1 MCKAVNSV
9 KANEIIMKYR
19 VVLASGSPRRK
30 QIMEEAGFEFE
41 ICPATKDE
49 VTTKVTPDEI
59 CVELAVQK
67 AMEIATGIKAY
78 NDEHPEITVPQ
89 DILVIGADTIVA
101 VTDENGKNEIL
112 GKPKDEEDAKRMLI
126 SLSGNTHSVFTG
138 VSFVFISKEGK
149 AYEYS
154 FHEETKVTF
163 YEMST
168 EDIEAYIAT
177 GEPLDKAGAYG
188 IQGKAG
194 KYVKSIDGEFYN
206 VVGLPIARVCY
217 ELKKLGVS
225 IN

>member
-1 MCKAVNSV
+1 MD
-9 KANEIIMKYR
+9 YR

-30 QIMEEAGFEFE
+30 EIMEEAGFEFE

-49 VTTKVTPDEI
+49 VTTKETPNEI
-59 CVELAVQK
+59 CVELAQQK
-67 AMEIATGIKAY
+67 AMEIASGIKSY

-101 VTDENGKNEIL
+101 INDKDGRSEIL
-112 GKPKDEEDAKRMLI
+112 GKPKDEADAKRMLEA
-126 SLSGNTHSVFTG
+126 LSGNTHSVFTG
-138 VSFVFISKEGK
+138 VSFVFVSKEGK

-154 FHEETKVTF
+154 FFEETKVNF
-163 YEMST
+163 YEMT
-168 EDIEAYIAT
+168 DEEIDTYIAT

-225 IN
+225 LFLKYKEEL